1 MRNNTLVNGDLV
13 KHVIHGFQ
21 GVVIGEVT
29 YLTGCRQ
36 LLVLPEKLDNGQPP
50 EAQWYDDCALEL
62 VKAGKFS
69 GITPYV
75 PANSPSPYR
84 GGIRNDLPST
94 KGI

>member
-1 MRNNTLVNGDLV
+1 MSNNTLVNGDVV
-13 KHVIHGFQ
+13 KHIIHGFQ
-21 GVVIGEVT
+21 GVVTGEVN

-36 LLVLPEKLDNGQPP
+36 LLVLPEELDNGLPR
-50 EAQWYDDCALEL
+50 EAVWYDDCALQL

-69 GITPYV
+69 AITPYI
-75 PANSPSPYR
+75 PTNTLSPHQ